1 MCTQVP
7 DGFKVGKISP
17 PVYLTN
23 EWVGSNALSE
33 IFRNDWLTPAPVIQ
47 PPEEDGDYVELYD
60 TGADTYGDDDDSNDA
75 YEDTYDHDNGN
86 DGLDNQVGQV
96 NDIGEDHDDN
106 DNDEAIDD
114 KDNNHD
120 DAPCWPRL
128 VFLDYLYYQYFRMF
142 QLFACL
148 FYFQILLPKG

>member
-23 EWVGSNALSE
+23 EWVGYNALSE

-60 TGADTYGDDDDSNDA
+60 TGADTDGGDDDSNDA

-86 DGLDNQVGQV
+86 DDLDNKVDQV
-96 NDIGEDHDDN
+96 NDVDEDHNDN
-106 DNDEAIDD
+106 DNDEDTDD
-114 KDNNHD
+114 KDSNHD

-128 VFLDYLYYQYFRMF
+128 VFLYYLHYQSFGISE
-142 QLFACL
+142 LFASL
-148 FYFQILLPKG
+148 FYFQILLPRW